1 MSNVNSTS
9 SNGWSKV
16 CSDLAR
22 FCSLNVHRVVF
33 EEQQHHWSLLR
44 AVLLSSLN
52 VFLAP
57 SVAHAHHHRLLVAR
71 REEIF
76 HSVCLFV
83 CVLFSSLR
91 V

>member
-52 VFLAP
+52 VFLQLRM
-57 SVAHAHHHRLLVAR
+57 HIIIDFLLPVGR
-71 REEIF
+71 KFFIV
-76 HSVCLFV
+76 SVC
-83 CVLFSSLR
+83 SSVYCFLLCACEN
-91 V
+91 